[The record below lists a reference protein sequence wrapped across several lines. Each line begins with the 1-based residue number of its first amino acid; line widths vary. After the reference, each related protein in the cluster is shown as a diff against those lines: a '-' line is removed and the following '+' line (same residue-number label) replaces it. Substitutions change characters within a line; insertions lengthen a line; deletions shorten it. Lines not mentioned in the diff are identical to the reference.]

1 MNPPDGTVGIVTEP
15 LPATAKSPKTK
26 TAPCSVVIFGA
37 TGDLTRRKLIPAL
50 YNLLAGD
57 DMPEKFSIIGYA
69 RRPKTGDEYAAEL
82 ESTTAEF
89 CADEQLDGNLW
100 ASFSKHVDYVAGS
113 FDDEDGYRSLAAALD
128 KSDKEH
134 GTQGNRVYYLAT
146 PPRAFPV
153 ILQNLKKAG
162 LIRDPQNDTA
172 WSRVII
178 EKPIGR
184 DLDSAME
191 LNQLI
196 GEVLDESQT
205 YRIDHYLGKETVQ
218 NILVFRFGNAIF
230 EPLWNRKY
238 VDHVQITMAESIGL
252 EGRGSFFDA
261 TGVMRDVVQNHLLQI
276 FALCAMEPPT
286 TFTADDI
293 RNAKTQALRALR
305 PMTGPDVA
313 NHSVRAQFEGF
324 RDEEGVAPDS
334 QTPTYVAMKMMIDNW
349 RWQGVPF
356 YLRAGK
362 GLSHRETE
370 IAIHFQSIPL
380 CLFGDDNVC
389 QMVDQNILAL
399 RIQPDEGISLRFASK
414 HPGESMQVG
423 NVDMNMTYESAFG
436 SKLATAYERLLL
448 DCMRGDAT
456 LFARR
461 DEVEEAWRYVTPIL
475 EAWEQEADVPM
486 ASYPKGS
493 AGPLAADQLL
503 ARYDH
508 AWRKLT

>member
-1 MNPPDGTVGIVTEP
+1 MTPPEGTVGIVTEP
-15 LPATAKSPKTK
+15 LHATATPAKTK
-26 TAPCSVVIFGA
+26 TAPCAVVIFGA
-37 TGDLTRRKLIPAL
+37 TGDLTRRKLMPAL
-50 YNLLAGD
+50 YNLMAGD
-57 DMPEKFSIIGYA
+57 DMPDKFSIIGYA
-69 RRPKTGDEYAAEL
+69 RRPKTGAEYAAEL
-82 ESTTAEF
+82 GETTGDF
-89 CADEQLDGNLW
+89 CASDDLDSGVW
-100 ASFSKHVDYVAGS
+100 SDFASHIDYVAGS
-113 FDDEDGYRSLAAALD
+113 FDDEEGYRSLAAALE
-128 KSDKEH
+128 KSDREH

-162 LIRDPQNDTA
+162 LIRDPEHDAA

-252 EGRGSFFDA
+252 EGRGNFFDA

-276 FALCAMEPPT
+276 FALCAMEPPS

-293 RNAKTQALRALR
+293 RSAKTQVLRALR
-305 PMTGPDVA
+305 PIAGPDVA
-313 NHSVRAQFEGF
+313 HQAVRAQFEGY
-324 RDEEGVAPDS
+324 RDEDGVDGDS

-370 IAIHFQSIPL
+370 IAVHFQSIPL

-389 QMVDQNILAL
+389 QMVDQNVLAL

-414 HPGESMQVG
+414 YPGESMQIG
-423 NVDMNMTYESAFG
+423 NVDMNMTYEHAFG

-475 EAWEQEADVPM
+475 EGWEEQPDIPLATYPM
-486 ASYPKGS
+486 GS
-493 AGPLAADQLL
+493 AGPTAADQLL

-508 AWRKLT
+508 TWRPLT